1 MMSWSLENNSN
12 QCCLGSDGA
21 RRSVSFCNRGGEIPR
36 SILKKALVGG
46 PRGRKEEEA
55 IEKANESFRY
65 PIMDMINGDLTGL
78 ATNSEDEEEDQFL
91 KKDETVT
98 GKRLHKD
105 HMLLSPK
112 LKDLI

>member
-1 MMSWSLENNSN
+1 MQTDDPMQKRLAMIHGDYRMNNDV
-12 QCCLGSDGA
+12 L
-21 RRSVSFCNRGGEIPR
+21 IPR